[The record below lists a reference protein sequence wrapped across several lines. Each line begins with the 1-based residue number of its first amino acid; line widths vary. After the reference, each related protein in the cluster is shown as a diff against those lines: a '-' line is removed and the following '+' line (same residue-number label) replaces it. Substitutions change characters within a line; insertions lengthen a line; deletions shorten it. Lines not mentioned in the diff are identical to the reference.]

1 MHASIRYQ
9 SDRRFFIVDDE
20 EFHMH
25 APTSAPTDMTELAE
39 AVLSTASDA
48 IIATDRDGMITFW
61 NPGAA
66 RIFGFT
72 REEAMGQSLDI
83 IIPENLRA
91 RHWDGYHRTMAT
103 GESRYGEADLLAV
116 PGLRKDG
123 RRVSVE
129 FTIVMLKDAQGNVT
143 GTAAILRDVTKQFDE
158 LRKLRR
164 QLAEAKAG

>member
-1 MHASIRYQ
+1 MSMLQ
-9 SDRRFFIVDDE
+9 T
-20 EFHMH
+20 
-25 APTSAPTDMTELAE
+25 APGDMTALAE

-48 IIATDRDGMITFW
+48 IIATDRDGKITFW
-61 NPGAA
+61 NPGAT

-72 REEAMGQSLDI
+72 RDEAMGQSLDI

-129 FTIVMLKDAQGNVT
+129 FTIVMLKDEHGNVT
-143 GTAAILRDVTKQFDE
+143 GTAAILRDVTRQFEE

-164 QLAEAKAG
+164 QLADAKAG

>member
-1 MHASIRYQ
+1 
-9 SDRRFFIVDDE
+9 
-20 EFHMH
+20 
-25 APTSAPTDMTELAE
+25 
-39 AVLSTASDA
+39 
-48 IIATDRDGMITFW
+48 
-61 NPGAA
+61 
-66 RIFGFT
+66 
-72 REEAMGQSLDI
+72 MGQSLDI

-91 RHWDGYHRTMAT
+91 RHWDGYRRTMAT

>member
-1 MHASIRYQ
+1 
-9 SDRRFFIVDDE
+9 
-20 EFHMH
+20 MH
-25 APTSAPTDMTELAE
+25 APTSAPDDMTGLAK

-48 IIATDRDGMITFW
+48 IIATDRDGMVTFW
-61 NPGAA
+61 NPGAT

-72 REEAMGQSLDI
+72 RDEAMGQSLDI

-91 RHWDGYHRTMAT
+91 RHWDGYRRTMAT

-123 RRVSVE
+123 SRVSVE
-129 FTIVMLKDAQGNVT
+129 FTIVMLKDAQGTMT
-143 GTAAILRDVTKQFDE
+143 GTAAILRDVTKQFEE
-158 LRKLRR
+158 LRRLRR

>member
-1 MHASIRYQ
+1 MP
-9 SDRRFFIVDDE
+9 
-20 EFHMH
+20 
-25 APTSAPTDMTELAE
+25 APTSAPTDITGLAE
-39 AVLSTASDA
+39 AVLTTASDA
-48 IIATDRDGMITFW
+48 IIATDRDGVITFW
-61 NPGAA
+61 NPGAT

-72 REEAMGQSLDI
+72 HEEATGQSLDI

-123 RRVSVE
+123 SRVSVA
-129 FTIVMLKDAQGNVT
+129 FTIVMLKDAQGHMS
-143 GTAAILRDVTKQFDE
+143 GTAAILRDVTRQFEE

-164 QLAEAKAG
+164 QLADAKAG